1 MIAFLVGFI
10 IGYLTTIPIGPI
22 NLAVMMKALR
32 THTLQALLIG
42 VGSAFMDLIYCGAAM
57 FGIGSVISNPTIDII
72 FRVSTFLIFFVY
84 GLKTTFGKLPEAHF
98 QPSDEDAP
106 GVKRYFLLG
115 MAMYFSNPSF
125 LAYWITIGG
134 IVHGYHVMESTMLN
148 NALFALGTGVGVTA
162 WFFTLVEL
170 VERQKV
176 KFEVDRIRKI
186 TRFFGL
192 VLLVVSSVLG
202 WNLLKEFVFH
212 S

>member
-57 FGIGSVISNPTIDII
+57 FGIGSVISNPTIDTI

-84 GLKTTFGKLPEAHF
+84 GVKTTFGKLPEAHF
-98 QPSDEDAP
+98 QPSDEDVP

-134 IVHGYHVMESTMLN
+134 IVHGYHVIESTMVN
-148 NALFALGTGVGVTA
+148 NGLFALGTGVGVTA

-202 WNLLKEFVFH
+202 WNLLKEFVL
-212 S
+212 

>member
-1 MIAFLVGFI
+1 MIAFVVGLI

-32 THTLQALLIG
+32 NHTLQALLIG
-42 VGSAFMDLIYCGAAM
+42 VGSAVMDVIYCGAAI
-57 FGIGSVISNPTIDII
+57 FGIGTLISNPTVDTV

-84 GLKTTFGKLPEAHF
+84 GIKTTFGKLPETHF
-98 QPSDEDAP
+98 QPNDDDVP
-106 GVKRYFLLG
+106 GVKRYFILG

-134 IVHGYHVMESTMLN
+134 IVHGYRVIESTVLN
-148 NALFALGTGVGVTA
+148 NALFALGTGVGVTL

-176 KFEVDRIRKI
+176 KFNVDRIRNI

-192 VLLVVSSVLG
+192 ILLVVSSVLG
-202 WNLLKEFVFH
+202 WNLVKEFVLQR
-212 S
+212 